1 MTELLRLEVKRIFR
15 MKSFWIILIVF
26 AVNTIMWNTRW
37 WEPFASGSQSPDSI
51 MHDRRFWI
59 DGIRLCEFDFYHS
72 LTDFNSA
79 IFVAIL
85 FAAFFLCSDF
95 LNRTVGRAIC
105 FGYRRSDYVV
115 AKVIAFGVACAL
127 IEIAD
132 LLPDLYTIF
141 RWGGGPRLEAL
152 LYTLRVFL
160 LSLVFKFLI
169 CAVIASIVMITRR
182 VVLSVLVP
190 LVIFLALNIA
200 RVPTIDL
207 IRFVAHP
214 DLGLWAIPVAVAGAA
229 ASVLVIFGAYKL
241 FDAADLK

>member
-1 MTELLRLEVKRIFR
+1 M
-15 MKSFWIILIVF
+15 
-26 AVNTIMWNTRW
+26 
-37 WEPFASGSQSPDSI
+37 
-51 MHDRRFWI
+51 
-59 DGIRLCEFDFYHS
+59 
-72 LTDFNSA
+72 
-79 IFVAIL
+79 
-85 FAAFFLCSDF
+85 
-95 LNRTVGRAIC
+95 
-105 FGYRRSDYVV
+105 V
-115 AKVIAFGVACAL
+115 AKVISFGVACAL

-132 LLPDLYTIF
+132 MLPDLYTIF

-169 CAVIASIVMITRR
+169 CAVIASIVMVTRR

-214 DLGLWAIPVAVAGAA
+214 DLELWAIPVAVAGAA
-229 ASVLVIFGAYKL
+229 DSALVIFGACNL
-241 FDAADLK
+241 FDAADLEVIHHTEGYLTLSTCNNGGGDSRVLVVASLAGEVSQ